1 MSLHNIKTKCC
12 YYKQGRACYKL
23 LNYIKF
29 YTNYKKYYNIHVPIH
44 NDMREAPIADFK
56 ISDYCYFLKMQQKFG
71 AFVFV
76 LPRLGIAEL
85 STRVK
90 QGIFII
96 FFE

>member
-1 MSLHNIKTKCC
+1 
-12 YYKQGRACYKL
+12 
-23 LNYIKF
+23 
-29 YTNYKKYYNIHVPIH
+29 
-44 NDMREAPIADFK
+44 MREAPIAGFK